1 MKCDEDFILVTDEA
15 WDYLFKLYGGTDIP
29 RYSIEVSNVEPEAS
43 ETIEASGTPGVK
55 EYIVEVFYKKLQIY
69 ILPRGTSHLVLRKP
83 SGVFITRKA
92 KVSEYHRKVVDILLP
107 NQKSFTAEQLLGMS
121 RLWRLEIGEDV
132 YDIERYQADDNS
144 DKLFPIMGRVLN
156 ESEWIDNIDVA
167 EDDVL
172 LYEVQARKTKENDG
186 YIFIPK
192 QQAEKDKKK
201 WVREMMNQLGVKV
214 KDGEDAEL
222 SEEDLMR
229 VPLDRILSTVKN
241 GNYGRTGLQNL
252 GNTCFMNSVL

>member
-15 WDYLFKLYGGTDIP
+15 WNYLFKLYGGTDIP

-43 ETIEASGTPGVK
+43 ENIEASGTPGEK

-92 KVSEYHRKVVDILLP
+92 KVSDYHRKVVDILMP

-132 YDIERYQADDNS
+132 YDIERYQAEDPS
-144 DKLFPIMGRVLN
+144 EKLFPIMGRVLN
-156 ESEWIDNIDVA
+156 ESEWLDNIDVA

-172 LYEVQARKTKENDG
+172 LYEV
-186 YIFIPK
+186 
-192 QQAEKDKKK
+192 
-201 WVREMMNQLGVKV
+201 
-214 KDGEDAEL
+214 
-222 SEEDLMR
+222 
-229 VPLDRILSTVKN
+229 
-241 GNYGRTGLQNL
+241 
-252 GNTCFMNSVL
+252 